1 MATIAQIHLHPTAVE
16 QICDILPAY
25 ADCHLAPIAAWA
37 DKVRMHMRW
46 SSTLHY
52 VNGVD
57 DHPSDHC
64 VFGEEGWQGKPGAN
78 VLSAIRNTTMWL
90 DRGNEGAE
98 EALKFLV
105 HFVGDMHQP
114 LHLTGRDKGGNGAKV
129 KFDGRITS
137 ECLCCSFGPVPDAS
151 VGRLALRLG
160 LAADCQDSAYDSEE
174 LYPSAA
180 L

>member
-1 MATIAQIHLHPTAVE
+1 
-16 QICDILPAY
+16 
-25 ADCHLAPIAAWA
+25 
-37 DKVRMHMRW
+37 MHMRW

-52 VNGVD
+52 VNGVN

-64 VFGEEGWQGKPGAN
+64 VFGEDGWQGAPGAN

-90 DRGNEGAE
+90 EEEREGAE

-105 HFVGDMHQP
+105 HFLGDVHQP

-137 ECLCCSFGPVPDAS
+137 KSFLCFVNLITD
-151 VGRLALRLG
+151 
-160 LAADCQDSAYDSEE
+160 
-174 LYPSAA
+174 LYGI
-180 L
+180 

>member
-1 MATIAQIHLHPTAVE
+1 MKLVSLAAAAAAAASSIPTVVAWGAAGHEIVATIAQIHLHPSTIE
-16 QICDILPAY
+16 QICEILPEY
-25 ADCHLAPIAAWA
+25 ADCHLAPIASWA

-46 SSTLHY
+46 SSSLHY
-52 VNGVD
+52 VNGRG
-57 DHPSDHC
+57 DHPAQRC
-64 VFGEEGWQGKPGAN
+64 VFGEESWMGTPGHN

-90 DRGNEGAE
+90 EKGYPGAE

-137 ECLCCSFGPVPDAS
+137 EFFPV
-151 VGRLALRLG
+151 
-160 LAADCQDSAYDSEE
+160 QSEPHE
-174 LYPSAA
+174 NIN
-180 L
+180 